1 MRKSN
6 LKQKVQKIL
15 DSANVK
21 INGNNPW
28 DIQIHNENFYA
39 RILSGGSLALGES
52 YMDGWWDCKKLDEF
66 FYRVLKANLVEKVKG
81 NKYLIPVIIKA
92 MAINLQKKSRAF
104 HIGKKHY
111 DVGNTL
117 YKYMLDK
124 RLVYTCGYWESGAKN
139 LDKAQEAKLDL
150 VCRKIGLKPGMRV
163 LDIGCGWGS
172 FLKYA
177 AEKYKIKGFGITV
190 SKEQIKLGNKLC
202 KGLDIKLKLQDYRNI
217 KDNKGFDRIVSLG
230 MFEHVG
236 VKNYGE
242 YLKVVHRNLKDDGL
256 FLLHTIGSTKS
267 RHTSEPWTLKYIF
280 TNSMLPSAKQIAESS
295 EDLFILEDWHNF
307 GIDYYKTLMAW
318 HDNFRKN
325 WLKIK
330 KSGKNYDERF
340 YRMWSYYLLS
350 SAGGFRARNFQL
362 WQIVFS
368 KKGTAKAYK
377 SIR

>member
-1 MRKSN
+1 MKSSN
-6 LKQKVQKIL
+6 LKQKLQEIL
-15 DSANVK
+15 DSADVK
-21 INGNNPW
+21 INGNRPW

-52 YMDGWWDCKKLDEF
+52 YMDGWWDCKELDQF
-66 FYRVLKANLVEKVKG
+66 FYKILKANLREKVKG
-81 NKYLIPVIIKA
+81 IKYLILAVIKA
-92 MAINLQKKSRAF
+92 KAMNLQNKSRAF
-104 HIGKKHY
+104 DIGKKHY

-124 RLVYTCGYWESGAKN
+124 RLNYTCGYWESGAKN

-150 VCRKIGLKPGMRV
+150 VCRKIGLKPGMRI

-177 AEKYKIKGFGITV
+177 AEKYKIKGLGITV
-190 SKEQIKLGNKLC
+190 SKEQIELGNELC
-202 KGLDIKLKLQDYRNI
+202 KGLDIELKLQDYRDI

-236 VKNYGE
+236 VKNYKR
-242 YLKVVHRNLKDDGL
+242 YMKVVHRNLKDDGL
-256 FLLHTIGSTKS
+256 FLLHTIGSIKS
-267 RHTSEPWTLKYIF
+267 RHINEPWISKYIF
-280 TNSMLPSAKQIAESS
+280 TNSMLPSANQITKSS
-295 EDLFILEDWHNF
+295 ENLLILEDWHNF
-307 GIDYYKTLMAW
+307 GYDYYKTLKAW
-318 HDNFRKN
+318 YNNFRKN
-325 WLKIK
+325 WSKIK
-330 KSGKNYDERF
+330 KSEKGYDERF

-350 SAGGFRARNFQL
+350 SAGSFRARYIQL

-368 KKGTAKAYK
+368 KKGTTKAYR

>member
-1 MRKSN
+1 MPN
-6 LKQKVQKIL
+6 LKQKAQEML
-15 DSANVK
+15 DGADVK
-21 INGNNPW
+21 INGNRPW
-28 DIQIHNENFYA
+28 DIRIHNENFYA

-52 YMDGWWDCKKLDEF
+52 YMDGWWDCKELDQF
-66 FYRVLKANLVEKVKG
+66 FYKILKANLREKVKG
-81 NKYLIPVIIKA
+81 NKYLIPAFIKSKI
-92 MAINLQKKSRAF
+92 MNLQKKSRAF
-104 HIGKKHY
+104 DIGKKHY

-124 RLVYTCGYWESGAKN
+124 RLNYTCGYWESGAKN

-150 VCRKIGLKPGMRV
+150 VCRKMGLKPGMRI

-177 AEKYKIKGFGITV
+177 AEKYKIRGVGITV
-190 SKEQIKLGNKLC
+190 SKEQIELGNELC
-202 KGLDIKLKLQDYRNI
+202 KGLDIKLKLQDYRDI

-236 VKNYGE
+236 VRNYNR
-242 YLKVVHRNLKDDGL
+242 YMKVVHRNLKDDGL
-256 FLLHTIGSTKS
+256 FLLHTIGSIKS
-267 RHTSEPWTLKYIF
+267 RHIGEPWTLKYIF

-307 GIDYYKTLMAW
+307 GYDYYKTLKVW
-318 HDNFRKN
+318 YNNFRKN
-325 WLKIK
+325 WSKIK
-330 KSGKNYDERF
+330 KSEKSYDERF

-350 SAGGFRARNFQL
+350 SAGSFRARYIQL

-368 KKGTAKAYK
+368 KMGNANRYK
-377 SIR
+377 SVR